1 MPATEPALPTLA
13 DFLAAPLRV
22 GEPDVHGAL
31 AVFPVFGPPPIREYV
46 AFAEGIARGLLVKE
60 LDGRASVN
68 DLLVLNPTDVDV
80 LIYEGEEVL
89 GAQQNR
95 TFDVSV
101 LVAAGR
107 TLRVPVSC
115 VEHGRWDGARHGEIF
130 GPAPHAAYPSLRAMK
145 NRAARVRVV
154 SGADARADQ
163 GAVWDEV
170 AAKAERMEVASST
183 GAMHDIYEHGRDRL
197 RAFGSAVALRPGQ
210 TGALAAI
217 GGRLTVLDHV
227 SRPDAFATLHAPLVQ
242 GYALDALE
250 ARDADPPAPA
260 LDDAKAFVASLAAAR
275 VTRHDGI
282 GLGCDTRFATAVATG
297 AGLVAGDEL
306 VQLTA
311 FAVDHGDGG
320 DAARPPARR
329 ARVRRPS
336 RRR

>member
-1 MPATEPALPTLA
+1 MSAIESPVPTLA

-22 GEPDVHGAL
+22 GDPDVHGPL
-31 AVFPVFGPPPIREYV
+31 AVFPLFGPPPVAEYV
-46 AFAEGIARGLLVKE
+46 SFADGVARGLIVKE
-60 LDGRASVN
+60 LEGGASVN
-68 DLLVLNPTDVDV
+68 DIVVLNPTDANV
-80 LIYEGEEVL
+80 LLYEGEEVL

-101 LVAAGR
+101 LVAGGR
-107 TLRVPVSC
+107 SLRVPVSC
-115 VEHGRWDGARHGEIF
+115 VEHGRWDGARHHEAF
-130 GPAPHAAYPSLRAMK
+130 TPAPQAAYPSLRAMK
-145 NRAARVRVV
+145 NRAAHARVAT
-154 SGADARADQ
+154 GMAARADQ

-170 AAKAERMEVASST
+170 AAKSSRLDVASTT
-183 GAMHDIYEHGRDRL
+183 GAMHDIYEDRRDGL
-197 RAFGSAVALRPGQ
+197 RGFESAIVLRPGQ

-250 ARDADPPAPA
+250 CAEVAPSAPSLDAAC
-260 LDDAKAFVASLAAAR
+260 AFVATLADAR
-275 VTRHDGI
+275 VTQHDAI
-282 GLGCDTRFATAVATG
+282 GLGRDTRFTTPRATG

-311 FAVDHGDGG
+311 FAAEDVGSG
-320 DAARPPARR
+320 AAAPPVR

-336 RRR
+336 RR